1 MELGTA
7 ADAAVLSSVI
17 ATFLSAIYALW
28 RKIDR
33 RQLQETIEYTSM
45 QKDLENIQAQFGPNG
60 GGLRQAVNDIGKK
73 IDKIEERQ
81 QTIGD
86 KVAGLAGKFEQH
98 IEEQND

>member
-1 MELGTA
+1 MNLNTA
-7 ADAAVLSSVI
+7 ADVAVLTSVI
-17 ATFLSAIYALW
+17 ATFLSAIFALW
-28 RKIDR
+28 KKIDR
-33 RQLQETIEYTSM
+33 RQTQETLEYASM

-60 GGLRQAVNDIGKK
+60 GGLRQAVNEIGKK

-81 QTIGD
+81 QAIGD